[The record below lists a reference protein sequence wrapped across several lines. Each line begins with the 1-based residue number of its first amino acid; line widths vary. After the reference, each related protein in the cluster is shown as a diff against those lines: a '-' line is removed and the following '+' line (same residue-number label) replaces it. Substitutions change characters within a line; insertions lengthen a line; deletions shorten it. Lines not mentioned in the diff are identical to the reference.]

1 MNIKTDKNGY
11 LIFENGLPVMVKGK
25 ESIAQ
30 NIRSRLRTVRGEY
43 FLDTRIGF
51 DYQNAFEKGNK
62 RLLQYEIKKAI
73 LATPGVREIRSFEM
87 TVDNKRTAN
96 FEAEI
101 ETVDNETI
109 IYRGL

>member
-1 MNIKTDKNGY
+1 MNIKTDPTGY
-11 LIFENGLPVMVKGK
+11 LVFENGLPVMIQGK

-30 NIRSRLRTVRGEY
+30 NIRSRLRTVKGEY

-73 LATPGVREIRSFEM
+73 LSTPGVRELRSFEM
-87 TVDNKRTAN
+87 TIDDKRTAT
-96 FEAEI
+96 FEAVI
-101 ETVDNETI
+101 ETIDNETI